1 MKEYPSIP
9 TLPTQGSSSFAHW
22 KKRNHNMSEIYAFDK
37 IDGSNVKAGWSSK
50 EGFYKFGSRTSLLTS
65 LLESCQSTT
74 DLTQENCLT
83 SYLKSD
89 QLILDKAEILIKTQE
104 DIIGSICS
112 KNMWDNII
120 LFYEVANSKSFLGN
134 HNDDDPYNVYL
145 IDVYLVD
152 VKRIL
157 PPKDFVEIFSEEVN
171 CAALLHKGNCN
182 SDFVQSVQNG
192 TLPDMGSEG
201 VVCKAKGKGNQIIMF
216 KIKRDDW
223 YSKLKQHCGDNWK
236 LFNALK

>member
-22 KKRNHNMSEIYAFDK
+22 KRNHNMSEIYAFDK
-37 IDGSNVKAGWSSK
+37 IDGSNIRAEWSSK
-50 EGFYKFGSRTSLLTS
+50 RGFYKFGSRTRLLG
-65 LLESCQSTT
+65 
-74 DLTQENCLT
+74 
-83 SYLKSD
+83 SD
-89 QLILDKAEILIKTQE
+89 QPIINKAEALIKSQE

-112 KNMWDNII
+112 KNRWDNII
-120 LFYEVANSKSFLGN
+120 CFYEFAGPKSSFGN
-134 HNDDDPYNVYL
+134 HDENDSHNVYL
-145 IDVYLVD
+145 IDANPY
-152 VKRIL
+152 KKGIL

-192 TLPDMGSEG
+192 TLPNLGSEG